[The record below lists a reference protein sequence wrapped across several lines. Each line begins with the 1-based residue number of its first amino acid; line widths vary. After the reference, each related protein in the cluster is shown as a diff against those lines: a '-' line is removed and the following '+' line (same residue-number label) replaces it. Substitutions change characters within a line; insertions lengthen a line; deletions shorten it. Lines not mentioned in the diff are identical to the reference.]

1 MDISE
6 SLNIWR
12 RRSILTTALLAMA
25 LAGAAAAVTG
35 LPRTYQADSTVIMLA
50 SRSAARLNG
59 GNPYLS
65 FSPSLTLTADALSRG
80 LMAQGTVQ
88 QMAARGFSDP
98 YTVALAPYTTTT
110 TGSILLVS
118 VTGSSRLS
126 VERTL
131 TAVTDEIGTTLA
143 RLQSN
148 VSARNKIRALT
159 LAFSSRATLSIS
171 QTARPLVAIILP
183 GFLLALAIPLIVDGW
198 IARRR
203 IRKRAAHP
211 EGSAHPKGSAHP
223 EGSAGPGDQPAN
235 SRVHRVDA

>member
-1 MDISE
+1 
-6 SLNIWR
+6 
-12 RRSILTTALLAMA
+12 
-25 LAGAAAAVTG
+25 
-35 LPRTYQADSTVIMLA
+35 VIMLA

-88 QMAARGFSDP
+88 QMAAKGFSDP

-118 VTGSSRLS
+118 VTGGSRQS

-131 TAVTDEIGTTLA
+131 AAVTDEIGTTLA

-171 QTARPLVAIILP
+171 QTARPLVAIIVP
-183 GFLLALAIPLIVDGW
+183 GLLLALAIPLIVDGW

-211 EGSAHPKGSAHP
+211 GASAHP

>member
-80 LMAQGTVQ
+80 LMAQGTMQ

-118 VTGSSRLS
+118 VTGSARQS

-148 VSARNKIRALT
+148 VSPSNKIRALT

-203 IRKRAAHP
+203 IRKRAAYP
-211 EGSAHPKGSAHP
+211 EGSAHP